1 MDKSY
6 SKYNLGVDINAV
18 LIHSDVLVY
27 WDGEGFQAVADKGS
41 YDGLNTNNMVGTYSA
56 WSTTN
61 DILSDTDFFIK
72 EFNAK
77 AWPENTGR
85 MDVIGQN
92 GNTGESYGK
101 ISGGAANDE

>member
-6 SKYNLGVDINAV
+6 SKYNLCVDINAV

-56 WSTTN
+56 
-61 DILSDTDFFIK
+61 
-72 EFNAK
+72 
-77 AWPENTGR
+77 
-85 MDVIGQN
+85 
-92 GNTGESYGK
+92 
-101 ISGGAANDE
+101 